1 MSIVVNAKHD
11 KITQGA
17 WVEFGGS
24 KFLVCHSSN
33 LKFQRTFARLQQPHR
48 SKIEKGTL
56 DPAISKE
63 IVCKAFSQAL
73 ILNWEDVVDSEGADV
88 PFSTESAYEAL
99 TNNPDL
105 VEYIQEVSNNLAY
118 YKSEELEALGK
129 N

>member
-33 LKFQRTFARLQQPHR
+33 LKFQRTFARLQLPHR

-73 ILNWEDVVDSEGADV
+73 ILNWEDVVDTEGSDV
-88 PFSTESAYEAL
+88 PFTAESAYEAL

>member
-11 KITQGA
+11 KITQGT

-63 IVCKAFSQAL
+63 IVCKAFAQAL
-73 ILNWEDVVDSEGADV
+73 ILDWSEVIDSDGNDV
-88 PFSTESAYEAL
+88 PFSTESAYQAL